1 MKKFKLIKQHDAK
14 DCGVACLA
22 MILNQYQTTIPI
34 SKLRVMSKTDNQG
47 TTAYGMVAAM
57 EQLGFECEVFKSD
70 ASLWQENLSFPLIAH
85 VVVDG
90 SFLHYVVIYG
100 IKNGKILIADPAK
113 GKTSKLAEEFNK
125 EWTGIVLTATPT
137 EQYKPVK
144 DELKGL
150 LSFIPLLLPQKKI
163 IFEITLLS
171 FLLTGFG
178 IIGSYYFQLII
189 DRIVPARSANLLEI
203 ISIGLLTMYM
213 IQAFLQYL
221 KRYLLILL
229 GQRLSTSIML
239 RYFDHVLHL
248 PMSFFSTRKSGEII
262 SRFLDATKIID
273 ALANATLSLFLDA
286 SMVISVGLV
295 LYLQNAQLFF
305 ISLATIPIYALIVF
319 SFIKRFDQ
327 TNEEQMEAGATVNSQ
342 IIESLKGIETIRSFN
357 ATDHISNKVTE
368 QFNEMME
375 KTFKNLNLDNIQA
388 NLKNAL
394 QVMSS
399 TVLLWFGTTLV
410 LKGQMTI
417 GQLITYNALM
427 IFFTTP
433 LQNIINLQVKI
444 QTAKVAND
452 RLNEVLFLEQ
462 ERLAK
467 SDLLDTP
474 IRSTDSPLIE
484 FKNVSFSYGFSENVL
499 TSLSCVIPENSK
511 TAIVGMSGS
520 GKSTLVK
527 LLMNFYTPEEGEIF
541 YQGQDLRS
549 ISRLELRHSF
559 SYVPQDPFFFSGTI
573 MENLLFGI
581 ETKPSLKEIEQACEL
596 AQIKSYIDQLPL
608 TYQTSIEEG
617 ATNLSGG
624 QKQRLAIAR
633 ALLKQSNVMILDE
646 ATSGLDT
653 RLEHLIIDNLMAI
666 QNKTIIFIAHHLPIA
681 KKCDVILVLE
691 DGQLVES
698 GSHQHLLDLNG
709 TYKTLWEMMTVA

>member
-34 SKLRVMSKTDNQG
+34 SKLRLMSKTDNQG

-113 GKTSKLAEEFNK
+113 GKTSKSAEEFTK

-150 LSFIPLLLPQKKI
+150 LSFIPLLLPKKKI

-203 ISIGLLTMYM
+203 ISIGLLTMYV
-213 IQAFLQYL
+213 IQALLQYL

-295 LYLQNAQLFF
+295 LYMQNARLFF

-342 IIESLKGIETIRSFN
+342 IIESLKGIETIKSFN

-462 ERLAK
+462 ERLAE
-467 SDLLDTP
+467 SDLLDNP

-549 ISRLELRHSF
+549 ISRLELRHSL

-581 ETKPSLKEIEQACEL
+581 ETKPSLEEIEQACEL
-596 AQIKSYIDQLPL
+596 AQITSYIDQLPL

-617 ATNLSGG
+617 ATNLS
-624 QKQRLAIAR
+624 
-633 ALLKQSNVMILDE
+633 
-646 ATSGLDT
+646 
-653 RLEHLIIDNLMAI
+653 
-666 QNKTIIFIAHHLPIA
+666 
-681 KKCDVILVLE
+681 
-691 DGQLVES
+691 
-698 GSHQHLLDLNG
+698 
-709 TYKTLWEMMTVA
+709 

>member
-221 KRYLLILL
+221 KR
-229 GQRLSTSIML
+229 
-239 RYFDHVLHL
+239 
-248 PMSFFSTRKSGEII
+248 
-262 SRFLDATKIID
+262 
-273 ALANATLSLFLDA
+273 
-286 SMVISVGLV
+286 
-295 LYLQNAQLFF
+295 
-305 ISLATIPIYALIVF
+305 
-319 SFIKRFDQ
+319 
-327 TNEEQMEAGATVNSQ
+327 
-342 IIESLKGIETIRSFN
+342 
-357 ATDHISNKVTE
+357 
-368 QFNEMME
+368 
-375 KTFKNLNLDNIQA
+375 
-388 NLKNAL
+388 
-394 QVMSS
+394 
-399 TVLLWFGTTLV
+399 
-410 LKGQMTI
+410 
-417 GQLITYNALM
+417 
-427 IFFTTP
+427 
-433 LQNIINLQVKI
+433 
-444 QTAKVAND
+444 
-452 RLNEVLFLEQ
+452 
-462 ERLAK
+462 
-467 SDLLDTP
+467 
-474 IRSTDSPLIE
+474 
-484 FKNVSFSYGFSENVL
+484 
-499 TSLSCVIPENSK
+499 
-511 TAIVGMSGS
+511 
-520 GKSTLVK
+520 
-527 LLMNFYTPEEGEIF
+527 
-541 YQGQDLRS
+541 
-549 ISRLELRHSF
+549 
-559 SYVPQDPFFFSGTI
+559 
-573 MENLLFGI
+573 
-581 ETKPSLKEIEQACEL
+581 
-596 AQIKSYIDQLPL
+596 
-608 TYQTSIEEG
+608 
-617 ATNLSGG
+617 
-624 QKQRLAIAR
+624 
-633 ALLKQSNVMILDE
+633 
-646 ATSGLDT
+646 
-653 RLEHLIIDNLMAI
+653 
-666 QNKTIIFIAHHLPIA
+666 
-681 KKCDVILVLE
+681 
-691 DGQLVES
+691 
-698 GSHQHLLDLNG
+698 
-709 TYKTLWEMMTVA
+709 

>member
-34 SKLRVMSKTDNQG
+34 SKLRLMSKTDNQG

-113 GKTSKLAEEFNK
+113 GKTSKSAEEFTK

-163 IFEITLLS
+163 ILEITLLS

-189 DRIVPARSANLLEI
+189 DKIVPARSANLLEI
-203 ISIGLLTMYM
+203 ISIGLLTIYV

-342 IIESLKGIETIRSFN
+342 IIESLKGIETIKSFN

-427 IFFTTP
+427 IFFTAP

-452 RLNEVLFLEQ
+452 RLNEVLYLEQ
-462 ERLAK
+462 ERLAE
-467 SDLLDTP
+467 SDLFDNP

-499 TSLSCVIPENSK
+499 TNLSCVIPENSK

-520 GKSTLVK
+520 GKSTIVK

-549 ISRLELRHSF
+549 ISRLELRHSL

-581 ETKPSLKEIEQACEL
+581 ETKPSLEEIEQACEL
-596 AQIKSYIDQLPL
+596 AQIKTYIDKLPL
-608 TYQTSIEEG
+608 TYQT
-617 ATNLSGG
+617 
-624 QKQRLAIAR
+624 
-633 ALLKQSNVMILDE
+633 
-646 ATSGLDT
+646 
-653 RLEHLIIDNLMAI
+653 
-666 QNKTIIFIAHHLPIA
+666 
-681 KKCDVILVLE
+681 
-691 DGQLVES
+691 
-698 GSHQHLLDLNG
+698 
-709 TYKTLWEMMTVA
+709 

>member
-34 SKLRVMSKTDNQG
+34 SKLRLMSKTDNQG

-100 IKNGKILIADPAK
+100 IKNGKIFIADPAK
-113 GKTSKLAEEFNK
+113 GKTRKSAEEFNK

-144 DELKGL
+144 DQLKGL

-203 ISIGLLTMYM
+203 ISIGLLTMYV

-262 SRFLDATKIID
+262 SHFLDATKIVD

-286 SMVISVGLV
+286 SMVISVALFYICKMRDYSSLV
-295 LYLQNAQLFF
+295 
-305 ISLATIPIYALIVF
+305 
-319 SFIKRFDQ
+319 
-327 TNEEQMEAGATVNSQ
+327 
-342 IIESLKGIETIRSFN
+342 
-357 ATDHISNKVTE
+357 
-368 QFNEMME
+368 
-375 KTFKNLNLDNIQA
+375 
-388 NLKNAL
+388 
-394 QVMSS
+394 
-399 TVLLWFGTTLV
+399 
-410 LKGQMTI
+410 
-417 GQLITYNALM
+417 
-427 IFFTTP
+427 
-433 LQNIINLQVKI
+433 
-444 QTAKVAND
+444 
-452 RLNEVLFLEQ
+452 
-462 ERLAK
+462 
-467 SDLLDTP
+467 
-474 IRSTDSPLIE
+474 
-484 FKNVSFSYGFSENVL
+484 
-499 TSLSCVIPENSK
+499 
-511 TAIVGMSGS
+511 
-520 GKSTLVK
+520 
-527 LLMNFYTPEEGEIF
+527 
-541 YQGQDLRS
+541 
-549 ISRLELRHSF
+549 
-559 SYVPQDPFFFSGTI
+559 
-573 MENLLFGI
+573 
-581 ETKPSLKEIEQACEL
+581 
-596 AQIKSYIDQLPL
+596 
-608 TYQTSIEEG
+608 
-617 ATNLSGG
+617 
-624 QKQRLAIAR
+624 
-633 ALLKQSNVMILDE
+633 
-646 ATSGLDT
+646 
-653 RLEHLIIDNLMAI
+653 
-666 QNKTIIFIAHHLPIA
+666 
-681 KKCDVILVLE
+681 
-691 DGQLVES
+691 
-698 GSHQHLLDLNG
+698 
-709 TYKTLWEMMTVA
+709 